1 MAPQISLLI
10 CSAGEFRNLVISQTV
25 TYAVDMIA
33 AAKQILHGLHH
44 LAVPVII
51 TEFEHIHFIF
61 NVRQVHLPASR

>member
-1 MAPQISLLI
+1 
-10 CSAGEFRNLVISQTV
+10 
-25 TYAVDMIA
+25 MIA

-61 NVRQVHLPASR
+61 NVRQVHLPASG